1 MQSSQQNTPSMFWRV
16 LIGGFSVLM
25 TLSILA
31 IAVFQFEGPKKWL
44 INSVLLPRRH
54 YINWFEKAT
63 GFFPFNAKISHLSI
77 LNQDSTARLQSLS
90 FSELSYVWKL
100 TGLVNGYMEF
110 PFLNLKGVS
119 AQINGAMT
127 SGTAYDE
134 AIDSV
139 SIDLNNGF
147 DFIIT
152 ELSVGIDSMVI
163 KPSTTDLGI
172 PMSSADETS
181 FFFLKTRL
189 CLMGVELPLGFKK
202 KKGLF

>member
-25 TLSILA
+25 ALSVLM
-31 IAVFQFEGPKKWL
+31 IAVFQFAAPKKWL
-44 INSVLLPRRH
+44 INSVLLPENTS
-54 YINWFEKAT
+54 YKLEFEKAT

-127 SGTAYDE
+127 SRTAYDQ

-181 FFFLKTRL
+181 CFS
-189 CLMGVELPLGFKK
+189 
-202 KKGLF
+202 